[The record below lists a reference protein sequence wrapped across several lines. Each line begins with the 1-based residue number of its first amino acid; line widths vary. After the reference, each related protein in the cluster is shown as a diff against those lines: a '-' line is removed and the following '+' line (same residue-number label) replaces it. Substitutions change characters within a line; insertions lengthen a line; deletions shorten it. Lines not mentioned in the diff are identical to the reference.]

1 MIVRLYDQHG
11 HGEQEALPKDTKDT
25 QNGTET
31 ISFVALN

>member
-11 HGEQEALPKDTKDT
+11 QWEQEALPKDTKDT

-31 ISFVALN
+31 VSFVALN